1 MNRNFKIKFFFSF
14 FFLPLFI
21 LGGVFVF
28 EAKARA
34 ETQLFDINSYYD
46 LYGRKEIEATLI
58 RTTGNLYFYIEKA
71 WWENRSSQEQN
82 DLKITLFD
90 LSEEFKNKIYPVL
103 TSALGK
109 EAELGVDGDPKI
121 TVLIHP
127 MIKEA
132 GGYFSSGDI
141 YEKNLY
147 PKSNQRKM
155 IYLNSQHIGNPEA
168 KSFLA
173 HEFVHLITVNQKNI
187 LRGVTEEIW
196 LNEARA
202 EYAPTLLGYD
212 NVYKGSNLE
221 RRVEDF
227 LNKPSDSLTEWLN
240 KKEDYGAVNLFT
252 QYLADHYGLK
262 ILIDSLHS
270 EKTGIE
276 SINYALVKNN
286 YDKDFSRIFSDWLT
300 ALLINDCRAGE
311 KYCYLNEHLKDLR
324 VVPTFYY
331 LTKSEIALSAYHN
344 TTYWNANWHR
354 FVGGT
359 SNLILEFNG
368 ADLVEFEVPYLLCDL
383 KDNCSVGFFSL
394 DSAEQTGKIAISEFD
409 KKYNSLT
416 IMPFVKSKTS
426 GFNGQENYFNFSWQL
441 SAREG
446 SSLESQEKLIEEL
459 LAQIEELKRQ
469 IAEYRAKIAAIT
481 GINSVS
487 CNSFDNNLYFGIRDS
502 AEVSCLQEFLK
513 SQGADIY
520 PQGLV
525 TGNFLSLTQAAVIR
539 FQEKY
544 AQEILHPI
552 GLQSGTGYVG
562 EMTRAKIN
570 QLIQ

>member
-28 EAKARA
+28 EAKAQA
-34 ETQLFDINSYYD
+34 ETQLFNINSYYD
-46 LYGRKEIEATLI
+46 LYDRKETEATLI
-58 RTTGNLYFYIEKA
+58 RTTSNLYFYIEKT
-71 WWENRSSQEQN
+71 WWENRSFQEQN
-82 DLKITLFD
+82 DIKITLFD

-103 TSALGK
+103 TSTFGK
-109 EAELGVDGDPKI
+109 EAEFGVDGDPKI

-132 GGYFSSGDI
+132 GGYFNSGDI

-168 KSFLA
+168 KAFLA

-187 LRGVTEEIW
+187 LREVTEEIW

-212 NVYKGSNLE
+212 DVYKGSNLE
-221 RRVEDF
+221 RRVKTF

-240 KKEDYGAVNLFT
+240 KKEDYGVINLFT
-252 QYLADHYGLK
+252 QYLVDHYGLK
-262 ILIDSLHS
+262 ILVDSLRS

-276 SINYALVKNN
+276 SISYALEKNN
-286 YDKDFSRIFSDWLT
+286 YDKDFSRIFSDWLA
-300 ALLINDCRAGE
+300 ALLINDCQAGE

-331 LTKSEIALSAYHN
+331 LPKSEIVLSAYHD
-344 TTYWNANWHR
+344 TTYWSANWHR
-354 FVGGT
+354 FVGGIN
-359 SNLILEFNG
+359 NLTLEFNG
-368 ADLVEFEVPYLLCDL
+368 NNMVDFDIPYVLCDL
-383 KDNCSVGFFSL
+383 KENCSVEFFSL
-394 DSAEQTGKIAISEFD
+394 DNEQKGKITISEFD

-416 IMPFVKSKTS
+416 IMPFVRSRTS

-441 SAREG
+441 SVREELA
-446 SSLESQEKLIEEL
+446 LESQEKLIEEL
-459 LAQIEELKRQ
+459 LAQIEQLKKQ
-469 IAEYRAKIAAIT
+469 IAEYQAKIAAIT
-481 GINSVS
+481 GVS
-487 CNSFDNNLYFGIRDS
+487 QISCQRFDDNLYYGIKDS

-513 SQGADIY
+513 DQGPEIY
-520 PQGLV
+520 PEGLI
-525 TGNFLSLTQAAVIR
+525 TGNFLSLTQSAVIR

-544 AQEILHPI
+544 AQEILTSL
-552 GLQSGTGYVG
+552 GLEKGTGYVG
-562 EMTRAKIN
+562 PATRTKIN
-570 QLIQ
+570 SLISQ

>member
-212 NVYKGSNLE
+212 DVYKGSNLE